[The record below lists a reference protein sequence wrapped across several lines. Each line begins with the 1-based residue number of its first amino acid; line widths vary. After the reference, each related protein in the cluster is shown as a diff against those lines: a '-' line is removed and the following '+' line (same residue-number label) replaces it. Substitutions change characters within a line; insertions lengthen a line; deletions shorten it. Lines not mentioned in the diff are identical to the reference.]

1 MEVNSIWKVAFIVL
15 QIVFTVSLSAFITL
29 LRSLYRDMRTL
40 EKKVEQD
47 VENWNNRLATIERKQ
62 DVIEAVTNEKF
73 KALSG
78 QVNRGFRNVEKCIES
93 LTTRFDDWQNN
104 IKN

>member
-1 MEVNSIWKVAFIVL
+1 MEINNVWKVAFIVL

-29 LRSLYRDMRTL
+29 LRSLYRDMRQL
-40 EKKVEQD
+40 ELRTSEEIQIST
-47 VENWNNRLATIERKQ
+47 ERLAKIERKQ

-78 QVNRGFRNVEKCIES
+78 QVNRGFRNVEKSIDS
-93 LTTRFDDWQNN
+93 LSDRFDKWDNQN
-104 IKN
+104 K

>member
-1 MEVNSIWKVAFIVL
+1 MEIGSVWKVAFIVL

-40 EKKVEQD
+40 ETKIETD
-47 VENWNNRLATIERKQ
+47 MEIWNRRLGQIERKQ

-73 KALSG
+73 KSLTD
-78 QVNRGFRNVEKCIES
+78 QVSRGFRNVEKNIDELS
-93 LTTRFDDWQNN
+93 HRFGKWETKQG
-104 IKN
+104 